1 MSDQTVGI
9 VGLGLMGRGI
19 AACLLSREV
28 RVVAYERDD
37 QIRLDAKKH
46 IALAIDQMIER
57 KAISDAGAQWRQRL
71 IDAKTHF
78 TTGRLH
84 VCDRKRRRRSRH
96 QKPSV

>member
-1 MSDQTVGI
+1 MSDQMVGI

-46 IALAIDQMIER
+46 IALAMS
-57 KAISDAGAQWRQRL
+57 SDTEARV
-71 IDAKTHF
+71 
-78 TTGRLH
+78 GR
-84 VCDRKRRRRSRH
+84 VK
-96 QKPSV
+96 